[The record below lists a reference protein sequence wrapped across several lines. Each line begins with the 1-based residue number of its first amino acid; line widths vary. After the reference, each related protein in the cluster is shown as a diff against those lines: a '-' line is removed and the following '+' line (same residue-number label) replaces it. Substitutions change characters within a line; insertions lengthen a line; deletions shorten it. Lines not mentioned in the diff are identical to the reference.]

1 MNDQRD
7 GTNTLR
13 EPSTAGNSLCIT
25 TVMSIDDQQ
34 KSAPWR
40 TSEAE
45 LRWKLALSLVDAPP
59 PVPPKDPP
67 KVTTTTTAAPVVA
80 AAAETPITADT
91 TAASRPGTAAT
102 NNTKPSMWSRPG
114 TAKTTKSS
122 KSIKMPFLLTG
133 TMSSSRPGT
142 ANPRPSTAKTTTSE
156 KRPNTAVTSR
166 TALFS
171 PTFTEATSLSAGE
184 SVPTTT
190 AGRTWARLASK
201 VTMTPLKPVKI
212 SNPMRGFGKSL
223 SLRRYDS
230 QGTVST
236 IPAMP
241 AIPSH
246 MIRDEE
252 ATIDT
257 EKRPAT
263 SSTRRLSR
271 TSTKTGKTIKYAAGK
286 HEGIELSPQPS
297 DDENDPLNWPLWKKD
312 LNLIALLV
320 TAALCNAMKTVLIP
334 IAVPLATRL
343 SASQVEIAALTAMPL
358 LIAAFTSLA
367 SVTASKVY
375 GKRPVYLAS
384 AAALLTGS
392 LWNLRAPTLAQ
403 AMGARLFQ
411 GLGWGAFDVLLLASI
426 HDTYFEHERRFRV
439 AAHDVL
445 CAISMW
451 SPPIFGGLIERN
463 SPRPEPQMTFEV
475 LACFWAAALPLLVF
489 AAPETAYDR
498 WFSGSAGLPLAP
510 SPLNIRRRSIGRFEV
525 PVPTMAGL
533 RSCLRRVV
541 PVSDFRGFTDS
552 RTLLQGPRAFLAP
565 TTLLLAA
572 LTTLP
577 VGALWG
583 LSHTLSPLFGRSL
596 DTAQTGS
603 LMAAPLTAI
612 VITTGLFILWSRC
625 RTEAD
630 MPNRLLAAFLA
641 VGASFCFVGILTF
654 GIEVRVFRSGDASFP
669 LLSVL
674 LGLVAAGA
682 YLLVSLSRP
691 LIWRSARFTGSNLH
705 VCLRNVADMDA
716 GVRCWRGFLTG
727 VFVLAFASAMQRS
740 APTEVALFAGTAGVK
755 AGCIALATCQ
765 LAVAGAVG
773 AVWWFKDESVRRRDG
788 RVMGF
793 VDLSMLKRSDSFFD
807 YN

>member
-1 MNDQRD
+1 
-7 GTNTLR
+7 
-13 EPSTAGNSLCIT
+13 
-25 TVMSIDDQQ
+25 
-34 KSAPWR
+34 
-40 TSEAE
+40 
-45 LRWKLALSLVDAPP
+45 
-59 PVPPKDPP
+59 
-67 KVTTTTTAAPVVA
+67 
-80 AAAETPITADT
+80 
-91 TAASRPGTAAT
+91 
-102 NNTKPSMWSRPG
+102 
-114 TAKTTKSS
+114 
-122 KSIKMPFLLTG
+122 
-133 TMSSSRPGT
+133 
-142 ANPRPSTAKTTTSE
+142 
-156 KRPNTAVTSR
+156 
-166 TALFS
+166 
-171 PTFTEATSLSAGE
+171 
-184 SVPTTT
+184 
-190 AGRTWARLASK
+190 
-201 VTMTPLKPVKI
+201 
-212 SNPMRGFGKSL
+212 
-223 SLRRYDS
+223 
-230 QGTVST
+230 
-236 IPAMP
+236 
-241 AIPSH
+241 
-246 MIRDEE
+246 
-252 ATIDT
+252 
-257 EKRPAT
+257 
-263 SSTRRLSR
+263 
-271 TSTKTGKTIKYAAGK
+271 
-286 HEGIELSPQPS
+286 
-297 DDENDPLNWPLWKKD
+297 
-312 LNLIALLV
+312 
-320 TAALCNAMKTVLIP
+320 MKTVLIP
-334 IAVPLATRL
+334 IAVPLAIRL
-343 SASQVEIAALTAMPL
+343 SASQVEVAALTAMPL

-367 SVTASKVY
+367 SVTAAKVY
-375 GKRPVYLAS
+375 GKRPVYLTS

-525 PVPTMAGL
+525 PVPTMAGM

-565 TTLLLAA
+565 TTLLLAI

-583 LSHTLSPLFGRSL
+583 LSHTLSPLFGRRL

-603 LMAAPLTAI
+603 LLAAPLTAT
-612 VITTGLFILWSRC
+612 VVTTGLFILWSRC

-641 VGASFCFVGILTF
+641 VGASFCFVGILSF
-654 GIEVRVFRSGDASFP
+654 GIEVHVFRRGNASFP

-716 GVRCWRGFLTG
+716 GVRCWRGFFTG
-727 VFVLAFASAMQRS
+727 VFILAFASAMQRS
-740 APTEVALFAGTAGVK
+740 AVAPAEVVLFAGTAGVK
-755 AGCIALATCQ
+755 AGCIAMAACQ

-793 VDLSMLKRSDSFFD
+793 VDLSMLKRSGSFFD
-807 YN
+807 HN